1 MHIQVGCFYKKENKI
16 TLNMYVKL
24 ILPFQQKSFGKV
36 ERSFFLS
43 LMNSL
48 IVFFPHQ
55 MLTRPNFQINA
66 LQIRHSTGSHAPL
79 LYTSALTWHLE
90 PCRVSSY
97 TATAWRSGSRSRLP
111 PVPHSVG
118 QRSLLETAQHS
129 KGSWPTPGGRKLSHG
144 HSRPISLPSIQPIHS
159 RTYRGQTFLIRD
171 SAPPLHLMATPPWLP
186 WGRPCKVCPLRR
198 PVSKL
203 NPKKKRRLYWEV
215 WKFLS
220 EQSQTCS

>member
-1 MHIQVGCFYKKENKI
+1 MQIKKKSWDALKDAIKPATFQGFLDLMHIQVGCFYKKENKI

-97 TATAWRSGSRSRLP
+97 TATA
-111 PVPHSVG
+111 
-118 QRSLLETAQHS
+118 
-129 KGSWPTPGGRKLSHG
+129 
-144 HSRPISLPSIQPIHS
+144 
-159 RTYRGQTFLIRD
+159 
-171 SAPPLHLMATPPWLP
+171 
-186 WGRPCKVCPLRR
+186 
-198 PVSKL
+198 
-203 NPKKKRRLYWEV
+203 
-215 WKFLS
+215 
-220 EQSQTCS
+220 